1 MDANLNPILASNE
14 SVVSASLSDHST
26 TIDLNDEMGVGADQ
40 LFFVSTY
47 TNFET
52 LGSLLGLQVSH
63 LMWCNFL
70 MNFVILNS
78 SWDNRPRI
86 KEFDLCL

>member
-1 MDANLNPILASNE
+1 MEASPNPILASNE
-14 SVVSASLSDHST
+14 SVVSASPSDHST

-52 LGSLLGLQVSH
+52 LGKSFGSSSLS
-63 LMWCNFL
+63 
-70 MNFVILNS
+70 
-78 SWDNRPRI
+78 
-86 KEFDLCL
+86 FDVV